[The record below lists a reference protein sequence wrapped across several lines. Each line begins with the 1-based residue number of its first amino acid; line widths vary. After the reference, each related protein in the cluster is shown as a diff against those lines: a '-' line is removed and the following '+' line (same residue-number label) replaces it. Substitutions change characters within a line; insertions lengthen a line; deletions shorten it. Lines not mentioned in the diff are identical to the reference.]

1 MDVKYNTDTKIEDNS
16 RAFKLQKAN
25 FDREVNTA
33 VSNANWSR
41 VWRKNQLKILPF
53 LQKAEAQLAYELQAA
68 KIQQK
73 IRNEEI
79 QIQVVERRK
88 QIEIE
93 EQEIRRK
100 EKELMSTVKLPA
112 EAEAYKV
119 QTIAEGKRYVR
130 PCNITQCENY
140 GNLLLHAF
148 VKKFREINA
157 FTIGA
162 IYKSWFDGTFFCE
175 SNFLHCVRNLH
186 ITL

>member
-1 MDVKYNTDTKIEDNS
+1 M
-16 RAFKLQKAN
+16 
-25 FDREVNTA
+25 
-33 VSNANWSR
+33 
-41 VWRKNQLKILPF
+41 
-53 LQKAEAQLAYELQAA
+53 AYELQAA

-119 QTIAEGKRYVR
+119 QTIAEGKRYDHMISPSLR
-130 PCNITQCENY
+130 FYMN
-140 GNLLLHAF
+140 
-148 VKKFREINA
+148 
-157 FTIGA
+157 
-162 IYKSWFDGTFFCE
+162 
-175 SNFLHCVRNLH
+175 
-186 ITL
+186 

>member
-1 MDVKYNTDTKIEDNS
+1 MVKSQSLTEN
-16 RAFKLQKAN
+16 LL
-25 FDREVNTA
+25 
-33 VSNANWSR
+33 
-41 VWRKNQLKILPF
+41 KNLF
-53 LQKAEAQLAYELQAA
+53 SLQKAEAQLAYELQAA

-119 QTIAEGKRYVR
+119 QTIAEGKRYDYTVG
-130 PCNITQCENY
+130 CGLFC
-140 GNLLLHAF
+140 
-148 VKKFREINA
+148 KF
-157 FTIGA
+157 
-162 IYKSWFDGTFFCE
+162 
-175 SNFLHCVRNLH
+175 
-186 ITL
+186 

>member
-1 MDVKYNTDTKIEDNS
+1 M
-16 RAFKLQKAN
+16 
-25 FDREVNTA
+25 
-33 VSNANWSR
+33 
-41 VWRKNQLKILPF
+41 
-53 LQKAEAQLAYELQAA
+53 AYELQAA

-119 QTIAEGKRYVR
+119 QTIAEGKRYDYTVG
-130 PCNITQCENY
+130 CGLFC
-140 GNLLLHAF
+140 
-148 VKKFREINA
+148 KF
-157 FTIGA
+157 
-162 IYKSWFDGTFFCE
+162 
-175 SNFLHCVRNLH
+175 
-186 ITL
+186 